1 MNSGILNFIED
12 NKELFQASDWNEIYK
27 RLINLSVQSHVM
39 GTKYY
44 GLDIGEFSSDMI
56 ELGMDPIRKGNMTI
70 VPWAYLRHVKKPFTY
85 TLPSQIKEINTVAF
99 LRSGLEEININEGC
113 EVIGGSAFEDCRNLT
128 SINIPA
134 SVRTIREYAL
144 ASCKNLSEINFLGN
158 NLTSIWEYGLAY
170 NPSLER
176 IKLPEGLQKLG
187 NMVFFKNKELKEVSL
202 PNTLQHIGEHCFFG
216 DTNLTNLEMNFN
228 LVVFGREPFYDCP
241 NLTTITHRGPKKD
254 ILKLGWHIKKRWRKG
269 SSLTKIICDDGEIE
283 LV

>member
-1 MNSGILNFIED
+1 
-12 NKELFQASDWNEIYK
+12 
-27 RLINLSVQSHVM
+27 
-39 GTKYY
+39 
-44 GLDIGEFSSDMI
+44 MI
-56 ELGMDPIRKGNMTI
+56 DLGMDPIRQGNMTI

-113 EVIGGSAFEDCRNLT
+113 EVIGDSAFEDCHHLT

-134 SVRTIREYAL
+134 SIRTIRDNAL

-158 NLTSIWEYGLAY
+158 NLTSIWERGLASLS
-170 NPSLER
+170 SLEE
-176 IKLPEGLQKLG
+176 IKFPEGLTKLG
-187 NMVFFKNKELKEVSL
+187 DKCLSFNKKLHIVSL

-228 LVVFGREPFYDCP
+228 LVVFGREPFYDCF
-241 NLTTITHRGPKKD
+241 NLTSITHRGPKKD